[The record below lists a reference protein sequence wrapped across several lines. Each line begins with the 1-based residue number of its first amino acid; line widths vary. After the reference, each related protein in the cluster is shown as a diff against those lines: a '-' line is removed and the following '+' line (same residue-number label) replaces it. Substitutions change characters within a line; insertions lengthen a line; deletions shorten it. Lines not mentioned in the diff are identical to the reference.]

1 MQVCDSCFFFSS
13 RRRHTRCA
21 LVTGVQTCALPI
33 SSDFPQLMAN
43 TINRTL
49 RAAYQEAPRTF
60 QPWARM
66 STAPDFR
73 EIARVQL
80 SGLTALQQ
88 VKEGGEYK
96 YMSFG
101 DSAEKYSLSKYGGII
116 AVTWETIV
124 NDDLGA
130 FNRIPVMIDR
140 KSTRL
145 EGDIVY
151 RPEARRVGKEGV

>member
-1 MQVCDSCFFFSS
+1 MLS
-13 RRRHTRCA
+13 T
-21 LVTGVQTCALPI
+21 
-33 SSDFPQLMAN
+33 SDFPQLMAN

-88 VKEGGEYK
+88 AKEGGEYK

-101 DSAEKYSLSKYGGII
+101 DSAEKSSLSKYGGII

-124 NDDLGA
+124 NTDLGA
-130 FNRIPVMIDR
+130 FTHSPVL
-140 KSTRL
+140 TTQA
-145 EGDIVY
+145 
-151 RPEARRVGKEGV
+151 PAR